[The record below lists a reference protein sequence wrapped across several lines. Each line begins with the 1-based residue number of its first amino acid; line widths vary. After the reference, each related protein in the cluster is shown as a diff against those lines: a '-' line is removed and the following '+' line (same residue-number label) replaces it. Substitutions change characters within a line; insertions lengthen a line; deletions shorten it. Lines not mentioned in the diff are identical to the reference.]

1 MENIMVGS
9 KSTTII
15 IITEAALTRYT
26 NSRPRRVL
34 KVQRV
39 INQKKINGMQRNR
52 NRNIMVNNK
61 DFRHITVTGFIGDN
75 KGTPAKKLRNGQG
88 KLKAARENVSAA
100 KKEFNDAFDL
110 AVKEFKAEASGKI
123 SQTEVKIQELKN
135 KIFDTSKELGLIY
148 QDHIDKLEYSK
159 KILVDKLDEYKEIGA
174 EDWNNFKHHFND
186 EVEDFETSVTVF
198 LQHLKSKE
206 SQKDDTSA

>member
-1 MENIMVGS
+1 
-9 KSTTII
+9 
-15 IITEAALTRYT
+15 
-26 NSRPRRVL
+26 
-34 KVQRV
+34 
-39 INQKKINGMQRNR
+39 
-52 NRNIMVNNK
+52 MVNNK

-88 KLKAARENVSAA
+88 KLRAARENVSAA

-110 AVKEFKAEASGKI
+110 AVKEFKAEASEKI
-123 SQTEVKIQELKN
+123 SQTEVKILELRN
-135 KIFDTSKELGLIY
+135 KIIDTSKELGLIY

-174 EDWNNFKHHFND
+174 EDWNAFKNHFND
-186 EVEDFETSVTVF
+186 EVEDFETSVTIF

-206 SQKDDTSA
+206 SKKDDTSA